1 MALSESSST
10 TPQVN
15 VNSEHK
21 TKSGSNRFLYVSSG
35 TLSDTGR
42 FLVVGALYGEEL
54 LQLPLQGLKSGSLH
68 LLLPPTLQHD
78 IVQRLGTVRG
88 TGHSVAMF
96 YLVKDFSIGH
106 TYSKIERACMHTA
119 IESVN
124 QIIIVH
130 YTQFGWPISEDCCF
144 LIHASCH
151 ILIHLNEKDIIYCI

>member
-1 MALSESSST
+1 M
-10 TPQVN
+10 
-15 VNSEHK
+15 
-21 TKSGSNRFLYVSSG
+21 SSG

-54 LQLPLQGLKSGSLH
+54 LQFPLQGLKSGSLH

-96 YLVKDFSIGH
+96 YLVKDFGIGH
-106 TYSKIERACMHTA
+106 TYSKIERTCMYTA

-130 YTQFGWPISEDCCF
+130 YTLFGWPISEDCCF
-144 LIHASCH
+144 LIHASYH
-151 ILIHLNEKDIIYCI
+151 I

>member
-10 TPQVN
+10 TPKVN

-96 YLVKDFSIGH
+96 YLVKDFGIGH
-106 TYSKIERACMHTA
+106 TYSKIERTCMHTA

-124 QIIIVH
+124 QSH
-130 YTQFGWPISEDCCF
+130 YCALHCLFGWPISEDCCF

-151 ILIHLNEKDIIYCI
+151 I